1 MKTAHE
7 ARQARHFADAERER
21 ASTLRT
27 LRAQEKYWVRQVEV
41 FSELTDAAPEL
52 AKLKAV
58 RDQLTAITGGA
69 A

>member
-1 MKTAHE
+1 MKTAYA
-7 ARQARHFADAERER
+7 ARQARNAADARREHTS
-21 ASTLRT
+21 ALRS
-27 LRAQEKYWVRQVEV
+27 LRAQEKYWVRQVEL

-58 RDQLTAITGGA
+58 RDQIDALA